1 MMLLLL
7 MEINTRRTEGTPGHH
22 GEAQDAAAEE
32 WQDIIIFS
40 VFLLNCNRK
49 TE

>member
-1 MMLLLL
+1 MMLLL
-7 MEINTRRTEGTPGHH
+7 MEINTRRTEGRPGHH
-22 GEAQDAAAEE
+22 GEAQDAAEE